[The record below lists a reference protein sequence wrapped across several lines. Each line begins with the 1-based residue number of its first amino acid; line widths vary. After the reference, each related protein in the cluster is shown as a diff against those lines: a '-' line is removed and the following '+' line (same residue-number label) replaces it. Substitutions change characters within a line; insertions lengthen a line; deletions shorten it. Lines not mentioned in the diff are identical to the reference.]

1 MEDHGLLRPETP
13 DEAREAYRALA
24 RTATTVVRE
33 SARAMDFDREEM
45 GERVTDSVYATA
57 HEALFASLLSVTD
70 GSREEFESWREGFDG
85 EVTVMGGENV
95 ERVVWHA
102 FSREAI
108 AATYQ
113 NEPEA
118 ARGTL
123 RRMAFGR
130 LYRDVL
136 RE

>member
-1 MEDHGLLRPETP
+1 MERHGLLRPETP
-13 DEAREAYRALA
+13 DEAREAYRSLA
-24 RTATTVVRE
+24 PTATTIVRE
-33 SARAMDFDREEM
+33 SARAMGFDREEM
-45 GERVTDSVYATA
+45 DERVTDGVYATA
-57 HEALFASLLSVTD
+57 HEALYASLLSVID
-70 GSREEFESWREGFDG
+70 GSREEFESWRGEFDG

-95 ERVVWHA
+95 ERVVWHE
-102 FSREAI
+102 FSGEGL

-136 RE
+136 HE